1 MNVSLSSFCKQH
13 DIPKSSA
20 YDRARSL
27 GINTSNGLNY
37 EAQTLL
43 LQEFGK
49 RAAPKVKV
57 QQGSHQHALTL
68 HIGQAATSLEQF
80 RTDRTRLALT
90 NPREFMTGLT
100 GFLDQIEQG
109 MDQAET
115 QQEQELLQVRQL
127 KRQSQKRIEQFRR
140 RADEYRIKTDVLAHI
155 QNAELDDLQDLA
167 AEVNELGKPDGSG
180 SGQPRE

>member
-43 LQEFGK
+43 LQEFNK
-49 RAAPKVKV
+49 QTIPQVRVE
-57 QQGSHQHALTL
+57 QGNHQKALTL
-68 HIGQAATSLEQF
+68 QVGKASTTLEQF
-80 RTDRTRLALT
+80 RTDRTRLVLT
-90 NPREFMTGLT
+90 NPREFMSGLT
-100 GFLDQIEQG
+100 GFLDQLEEG
-109 MDQAET
+109 MEQAES

-140 RADEYRIKTDVLAHI
+140 RADEYRLKTDILASI
-155 QNAELDDLQDLA
+155 QNAELDDLTALA
-167 AEVNELGKPDGSG
+167 AEVNALGKPSAPSGDG
-180 SGQPRE
+180 QL